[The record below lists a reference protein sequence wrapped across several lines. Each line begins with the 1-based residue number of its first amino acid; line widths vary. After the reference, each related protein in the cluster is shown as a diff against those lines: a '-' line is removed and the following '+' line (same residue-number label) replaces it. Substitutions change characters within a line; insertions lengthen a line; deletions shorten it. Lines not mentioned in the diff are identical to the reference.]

1 MNTITL
7 TIAATPANLM
17 KLAQAFGDSIDAVI
31 GAEDVPVTQYQD
43 KLRTPDGS
51 ETKPGEIK
59 PTDMQP
65 KDPAAEEAVAQSIED
80 TQQSSREVT
89 KTEVRQKALELTKA
103 GQTEKVEEVFGRFG
117 AKKFTQLKESDYAQ
131 VLEALEAVS

>member
-65 KDPAAEEAVAQSIED
+65 KDPAAEEAVVQAPEMP
-80 TQQSSREVT
+80 EVT
-89 KTEVRQKALELTKA
+89 RTEVRQKALELTKA
-103 GQTEKVEEVFGRFG
+103 GQTAKVEEVFGRFG

>member
-51 ETKPGEIK
+51 ETKPGEIR
-59 PTDMQP
+59 PEDPQP
-65 KDPAAEEAVAQSIED
+65 KDPEAEQALADPEPEQPA
-80 TQQSSREVT
+80 VT
-89 KTEVRQKALELTKA
+89 KTDVRQKALELTKA
-103 GQTEKVEEVFGRFG
+103 GETAKVEEVFGRFG